1 MSPRHETACFS
12 NVNEEYAAAIE
23 SAAVFD
29 VSGRTRLQM
38 TGADAASFLHRFC
51 TNQLQS
57 LSPGQG
63 CEAFLCNVK
72 GRILGHV
79 FAFTG
84 DGRVRIETAPEQA
97 EALIAHLEKYH
108 LLEDFNLSDVTGET
122 FEFLVSGNTAAS
134 QLDSLGLNATSLQ
147 PLCWQAAAEV
157 TVRRVDLLRTPGF
170 LIEGPAAKA
179 DEVWKQLTNSGL
191 IPAGHDAFTALRIE
205 AGFPEYGRDLTEDNI
220 AQEANRTAEA
230 ISFTK
235 GCYLGQE
242 PIARLHAMGHV
253 NRELTIVELDDDG
266 SIDRESEDSIVIQHP
281 DKPEKQIGAMTSIAF
296 SPGRNRTV
304 GLGMLRSQFAKP
316 GTVVPLVAGGTAC
329 VVERR

>member
-1 MSPRHETACFS
+1 MSLRYETACFS

-29 VSGRTRLQM
+29 VSGRTRLEM

-57 LSPGQG
+57 LSSGQG
-63 CEAFLCNVK
+63 SEAFLCNVK

-84 DGRVRIETAPEQA
+84 DGRVRIETAPGQA
-97 EALIAHLEKYH
+97 DALIAHLEKYH
-108 LLEDFNLSDVTGET
+108 LLEDFNLSDITDET
-122 FEFLVSGNTAAS
+122 FEFLVSGSAAVS
-134 QLDSLGLNATSLQ
+134 KLDALGFDAASLQ
-147 PLCWQAAAEV
+147 PLCWHDVSEV
-157 TVRRVDLLRTPGF
+157 TVRRVDVFRVPGF

-179 DEVWKQLTNSGL
+179 DAVWQQLTSAGL
-191 IPAGHDAFTALRIE
+191 TPAGRDAFEALRIE
-205 AGFPEYGRDLTEDNI
+205 SAFPEYGRDLSDSNI
-220 AQEANRTAEA
+220 AQEANRTEEA

-253 NRELTIVELDDDG
+253 NKELTIVEFADDF
-266 SIDRESEDSIVIQHP
+266 SIDSESEGGIAIQHP
-281 DKPEKQIGAMTSIAF
+281 DKPDKEIGMMTSIAF
-296 SPGRNRTV
+296 SPGRNRAV

-316 GTVVPLVAGGTAC
+316 GTVIPLVAGGTAQ
-329 VVERR
+329 VIERR